1 LHARITRRHHD
12 GVQGQTTLRQ
22 FLKSVRTPLLL
33 LLLVIAIGSVGFW
46 LIWRPYDATAIDAI
60 YMTFITITTVGY
72 NEVYPLEAGGRV
84 LAIAISLGGIGSLFY
99 LFGAIM
105 EFLVARELRD
115 PYGRRAMRRAID
127 SLCDHVVVAGFGRM
141 GSRTAEELA
150 EDGVP
155 FTVVERNDD
164 AVAACRE
171 AGYPYVHGD
180 ASEDEVLINAGI
192 ERASGLIVATDSDAS
207 NAFVIMSARAL
218 NPKLTIVTRV
228 DEPSAEPKL
237 LRAGADRVI
246 DVYSL
251 AGLRL
256 AHTVLR
262 PATIDFVS
270 ASLGQQRIASIGEVP
285 VPKDSPLVGRSL
297 RELAL
302 RSRIGVSVI
311 ALLRG
316 GTLLANPEPD
326 EALAPGD
333 LMIVLGDNDQL
344 EALRSLTDPPG

>member
-1 LHARITRRHHD
+1 
-12 GVQGQTTLRQ
+12 VQAQTTLRQ
-22 FLKSVRTPLLL
+22 FLTSIRTPLLL
-33 LLLVIAIGSVGFW
+33 LLLVIATGSVGFW

-72 NEVYPLEAGGRV
+72 NEVHPLEAGGRI
-84 LAIAISLGGIGSLFY
+84 LAIGISLGGIGSLFY

-115 PYGRRAMRRAID
+115 PYGRRAMQRSID
-127 SLCDHVVVAGFGRM
+127 SQHDHVVVAGFGRM
-141 GSRTAEELA
+141 GSRTVEELA

-155 FTVVERNDD
+155 FTIVERDDD
-164 AVAACRE
+164 AVEACRE
-171 AGYPYVHGD
+171 QWYPYVHGD
-180 ASEDEVLINAGI
+180 AAEDEVLIRAGI

-218 NPKLTIVTRV
+218 NPNLTIVTRV

-251 AGLRL
+251 GGLRL
-256 AHTVLR
+256 ARTVLR
-262 PATIDFVS
+262 PATVDFVTDT
-270 ASLGQQRIASIGEVP
+270 LGDRRIASIGEVP
-285 VPKDSPLVGRSL
+285 VPDDSPLVGRSL
-297 RELAL
+297 RDLAL
-302 RSRIGVSVI
+302 RSRTGASVI
-311 ALLRG
+311 ALIRG
-316 GTLLANPEPD
+316 GASLPNPEPD

-333 LMIVLGDNDQL
+333 LMIVLADNDQL
-344 EALRSLTDPPG
+344 EALRSLTESEG